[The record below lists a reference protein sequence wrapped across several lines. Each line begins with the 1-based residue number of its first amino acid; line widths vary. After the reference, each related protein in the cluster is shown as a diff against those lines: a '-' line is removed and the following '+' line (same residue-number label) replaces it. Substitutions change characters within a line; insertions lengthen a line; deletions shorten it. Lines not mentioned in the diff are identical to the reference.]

1 MLRRFLIAAFL
12 LVGGCGPS
20 HVVLTEGSCVSPK
33 IGDTVEGSAT
43 FHSYAGTGC
52 IECGSYLTQKGCD
65 VRIGF
70 RTATREADQAYDE
83 ITQRSGGEP
92 SFGPIERQV
101 LVTGAVIPSGATGKP
116 LLNAISISEI
126 QRR

>member
-1 MLRRFLIAAFL
+1 MPRRFLIAAFL

-43 FHSYAGTGC
+43 LHSYAGTGC
-52 IECGSYLTQKGCD
+52 IECGSYLTQKGCHG
-65 VRIGF
+65 RIGF
-70 RTATREADQAYDE
+70 RNATREADQAYDA
-83 ITQRSGGEP
+83 ITRRSGGEP

-101 LVTGAVIPSGATGKP
+101 FVTGEVIPNGATGKP
-116 LLNAISISEI
+116 LLNATSIRET